1 MRRSNS
7 GRRTSAGEI
16 GLPSIKRATSQPSS
30 GSNATTSGPT
40 PTSNAR
46 LPAAYSTALSMP
58 SSSVFAPPIRRTKP
72 SPSMSTLKLRLV
84 IPPPSS
90 ATFAVRPGQSLATAA
105 RPPST
110 RPGSYLLQWP
120 RDGLAVHGSRAR
132 RAALKVHPARDQ
144 HRTPHPRRQGEGLG
158 AVGRQRQ
165 AVHRLRRRHRRDE
178 RRPCSSPR
186 DAGGAGAARARDPH
200 LLPGRPVRVIPP
212 ARRAAVRGGA
222 DRRREEGSLLLDRRR
237 GDRERG
243 QDRALGDGPPRRH
256 QLPWRVPR
264 PPPAP
269 AQPPPQRPAPQP
281 GLPSPSG

>member
-7 GRRTSAGEI
+7 GRSTSAGEI

-46 LPAAYSTALSMP
+46 LPAAYSTARSMP
-58 SSSVFAPPIRRTKP
+58 SSSVFAPPIRRTKT
-72 SPSMSTLKLRLV
+72 SPSTSTLKLRLV

-90 ATFAVRPGQSLATAA
+90 DTVAERPGHSRSTAA
-105 RPPST
+105 RAPST
-110 RPGSYLLQWP
+110 WPGSYLLEWP

-132 RAALKVHPARDQ
+132 RAALKVHPARDHQ
-144 HRTPHPRRQGEGLG
+144 RPPHHRRQGEGLG

-186 DAGGAGAARARDPH
+186 DAGGAGADPAPGPPPP
-200 LLPGRPVRVIPP
+200 PGRPVPVLTSAPP
-212 ARRAAVRGGA
+212 AAVPTGA
-222 DRRREEGSLLLDRRR
+222 R
-237 GDRERG
+237 
-243 QDRALGDGPPRRH
+243 
-256 QLPWRVPR
+256 
-264 PPPAP
+264 
-269 AQPPPQRPAPQP
+269 
-281 GLPSPSG
+281 

>member
-30 GSNATTSGPT
+30 GSNATPSGPT

-46 LPAAYSTALSMP
+46 FPAAYSTARSMP
-58 SSSVFAPPIRRTKP
+58 SSSVFAPPILRTKT
-72 SPSMSTLKLRLV
+72 SPSTSTLKLRLV

-132 RAALKVHPARDQ
+132 RAALKVHPARD
-144 HRTPHPRRQGEGLG
+144 HERPPHHRRQGEGLG

-186 DAGGAGAARARDPH
+186 DAGGAGDALGRDPH
-200 LLPGRPVRVIPP
+200 RLPGPPLPVIPP
-212 ARRAAVRGGA
+212 ARPAAVRGGA
-222 DRRREEGSLLLDRRR
+222 DRRRQEGGLLLHPRP
-237 GDRERG
+237 GERKRC
-243 QDRALGDGPPRRH
+243 QKRAPRH
-256 QLPWRVPR
+256 R
-264 PPPAP
+264 PPPP
-269 AQPPPQRPAPQP
+269 DQR
-281 GLPSPSG
+281 